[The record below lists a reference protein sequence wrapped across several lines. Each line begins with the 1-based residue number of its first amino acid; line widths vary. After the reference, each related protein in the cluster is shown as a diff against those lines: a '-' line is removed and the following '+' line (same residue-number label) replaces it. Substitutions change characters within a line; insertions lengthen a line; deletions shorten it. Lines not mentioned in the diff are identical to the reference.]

1 VSGVRTGEELTG
13 PPIFFDYPCPVHS
26 VHPDMS
32 QRFLAFRA
40 PSDDPC
46 LASSPTTRYGSDY
59 PLPSP
64 SALIP
69 RPASSALRSSA
80 RSTTQLRSIPRLPA
94 SARTRSPRRS
104 TTCLLL
110 SVPFRLPM
118 STRLGPFRLLTA
130 ARLWSVPTT
139 LLCSSLTPSFRPLCS
154 FLIVPDPS
162 TTLVS
167 LTPIHLRLSF

>member
-64 SALIP
+64 SALLP
-69 RPASSALRSSA
+69 RPVSSALHSSA
-80 RSTTQLRSIPRLPA
+80 RSTTRVRANPFTSTVHYLPPPLCA
-94 SARTRSPRRS
+94 VPTIHVDTFR
-104 TTCLLL
+104 
-110 SVPFRLPM
+110 SVPTTHGRA
-118 STRLGPFRLLTA
+118 SRSA
-130 ARLWSVPTT
+130 PTT

-154 FLIVPDPS
+154 FPIVPDPS

-167 LTPIHLRLSF
+167 LTPIHFRLSF